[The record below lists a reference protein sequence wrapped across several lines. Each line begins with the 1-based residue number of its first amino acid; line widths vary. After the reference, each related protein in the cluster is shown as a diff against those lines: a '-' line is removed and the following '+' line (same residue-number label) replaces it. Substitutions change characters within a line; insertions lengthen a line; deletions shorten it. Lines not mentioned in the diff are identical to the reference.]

1 VESKG
6 SGVEGQRSRR
16 AVAVFV
22 LEEDYG
28 VAEVVQEA
36 VLEEVLSKSMFSPAL
51 AFETA
56 WGKFKKF

>member
-1 VESKG
+1 MESKG

-28 VAEVVQEA
+28 VAEVVGEA
-36 VLEEVLSKSMFSPAL
+36 VLVVFFSKSMSSPVL

-56 WGKFKKF
+56 RGKSKKF